1 MANRNEY
8 RDALHNREIR
18 RWKIVACLLGLL
30 ALYGLM
36 GRMDHAAQVERMAD
50 ENPQKPHPGFTQ
62 KLACKAPAACRVWI

>member
-8 RDALHNREIR
+8 RDALHNREVR

-50 ENPQKPHPGFTQ
+50 EMSHPGFTQ
-62 KLACKAPAACRVWI
+62 KLACKEPAACKVWI

>member
-8 RDALHNREIR
+8 RDALHNREVR

-36 GRMDHAAQVERMAD
+36 GRMDRAAQVEHMRFEA
-50 ENPQKPHPGFTQ
+50 PIKTQ
-62 KLACKAPAACRVWI
+62 KLASVVWI

>member
-18 RWKIVACLLGLL
+18 RWKIAACVLGLL

-36 GRMDHAAQVERMAD
+36 GRMDKAAQVEQMAEQQPHQGFAQRMVGKVPTV
-50 ENPQKPHPGFTQ
+50 N
-62 KLACKAPAACRVWI
+62 RVWI